1 MSQSVDH
8 QKWIQRC
15 RDIVFKGES
24 RAQSFWERAAL
35 ETREII
41 LFSAKPKLKS
51 RHVNYS
57 WHQFTAEE
65 RAAIWGAIK
74 RIRAICDETALFG
87 PDDFLKTSNQNGTP
101 NKLNQSPIH

>member
-41 LFSAKPKLKS
+41 LFFRKAK
-51 RHVNYS
+51 
-57 WHQFTAEE
+57 AEI
-65 RAAIWGAIK
+65 AP
-74 RIRAICDETALFG
+74 C
-87 PDDFLKTSNQNGTP
+87 
-101 NKLNQSPIH
+101 